1 MGAVT
6 VNPVNVPTE
15 VMAGCAAVVTVPAVV
30 ALVAVA
36 ALPVMLPAIGLV
48 TVRLPRVPTEVSEE
62 LTTFD
67 ARVVPVKVLASATA
81 VTVMSADP
89 SKGTPLMFFV
99 AASLVAVPALPVI
112 LVWSP
117 VLVPDKFATAAF
129 ASMALV
135 IAPLAIAVA
144 FPTLVTGPVKLA
156 LVVTVAALPVIL
168 PAMGA
173 VTVNPVNVPT
183 EVMAGC
189 AAVVTVPAVVAVV
202 AVAALPVML
211 PAIGLVTVKL
221 PSVPTEVSE
230 ELTTFDARVVP
241 VRVLASATAV
251 TVMSADPSNGTPL
264 MFFVAASF
272 VAVPA
277 LPVILV

>member
-1 MGAVT
+1 MPDKFATAALASMALVIAPLAMAVALPTLVTGPVKLAFVVTVAALPVMLPAIGAVT
-6 VNPVNVPTE
+6 VNPVKVPTE

-30 ALVAVA
+30 AVVAVA

-67 ARVVPVKVLASATA
+67 ARVVPVRVLASATA

-99 AASLVAVPALPVI
+99 AASLVAVPALPV
-112 LVWSP
+112 
-117 VLVPDKFATAAF
+117 T
-129 ASMALV
+129 
-135 IAPLAIAVA
+135 
-144 FPTLVTGPVKLA
+144 
-156 LVVTVAALPVIL
+156 L

-183 EVMAGC
+183 EVMAGW

-202 AVAALPVML
+202 AVAEHNHQ
-211 PAIGLVTVKL
+211 GLGCLYKRQAKSL
-221 PSVPTEVSE
+221 
-230 ELTTFDARVVP
+230 
-241 VRVLASATAV
+241 
-251 TVMSADPSNGTPL
+251 
-264 MFFVAASF
+264 
-272 VAVPA
+272 
-277 LPVILV
+277 